1 MSWLSRLGH
10 PARFLHRHMPALWRE
25 KVQVIPDDPNTI
37 PMCELDHE
45 CVVCGKVT
53 LVAKQHAVRGVSSR
67 YQKKCMAYFNVRCD
81 ECRHNQRMPDPAL
94 YKAWFELSVE
104 ELEANYQPTDGRKVF
119 FEVI

>member
-25 KVQVIPDDPNTI
+25 KVQVIPHEPNSV

-45 CVVCGKVT
+45 CVVCGKLT
-53 LVAKQHAVRGVSSR
+53 LEANKHAVRGSHSR

-81 ECRHNQRMPDPAL
+81 ECRQFQRMPDRTL
-94 YKAWFELSVE
+94 YKAWFDVTAE
-104 ELEANYQPTDGRKVF
+104 EIEANYQASDGRKIF
-119 FEVI
+119 FEVM